1 MQALF
6 TLTPAESKRLIGK
19 GIAALPE
26 VQNAK
31 KNGYLLVSRGST
43 TAYCLEEL
51 LGQPIEKNRYAVG
64 QTIKGILCAI
74 QQEDRLRPYTF
85 HKGEVLPVEPGTVI
99 DKLGAGDIL
108 LKGANAI
115 DPFGNLGVLMASA
128 NGGTMGQFYMPMKA
142 RGLEIIYPVGLE
154 KLIPSVEEAARYGGT
169 LAVGKAIGIPVGIA
183 CVCDGRPFTEIDALE
198 ALFDVAAVHYASGG
212 WGGAE
217 GCVTLIVEGP
227 DDEVN
232 KCMEFIEA
240 KIKGEPALPAVKGP
254 CKACFMTHCS
264 FHGKED
270 KDLPGY
276 LK

>member
-6 TLTPAESKRLIGK
+6 TLTPSESKRLIGK

-31 KNGYLLVSRGST
+31 QNGYLLVSRGST
-43 TAYCLEEL
+43 TAYCLEEI
-51 LGQPIEKNRYAVG
+51 LGEKIPKERYAVG
-64 QTIKGILCAI
+64 QTIRGILCAI
-74 QQEDRLRPYTF
+74 QAEDRLKPYTF
-85 HKGEVLPVEPGTVI
+85 HKGEVLPVEPGTVN
-99 DKLGAGDIL
+99 DKLAAGDIL

-128 NGGTMGQFYMPMKA
+128 NGGTMGQFYMPFKA

-169 LAVGKAIGIPVGIA
+169 LALAKTIGIPVGMA

-198 ALFDVAAVHYASGG
+198 TIFDVSAIHYASGG

-217 GCVTLIVEGP
+217 GCVTIIVEGP
-227 DDEVN
+227 DDGVT
-232 KCMEFIEA
+232 KCMEFIEG
-240 KIKGEPALPAVKGP
+240 KIKGEPPLPGVKSP
-254 CKACFMTHCS
+254 CKTCPIGACS
-264 FHGKED
+264 FKGKDD

>member
-6 TLTPAESKRLIGK
+6 TLTPSESKRLIGK

-31 KNGYLLVSRGST
+31 QNGYLLVSRGST
-43 TAYCLEEL
+43 TAYCLEEI
-51 LGQPIEKNRYAVG
+51 LGQSIPKERYAVG
-64 QTIKGILCAI
+64 QTIRGILCAI
-74 QQEDRLRPYTF
+74 QAEDRLKPYTF
-85 HKGEVLPVEPGTVI
+85 HKGEVLPVEPGTVV
-99 DKLGAGDIL
+99 DKLAAGDIL

-128 NGGTMGQFYMPMKA
+128 NGGTMGQFYMPFKA

-154 KLIPSVEEAARYGGT
+154 KRIPSVEEAARYGGT
-169 LAVGKAIGIPVGIA
+169 LALAKTIGIPVGMA
-183 CVCDGRPFTEIDALE
+183 CVSDGRPFTEIDALE
-198 ALFDVAAVHYASGG
+198 TLFDVSAIHYASGG

-217 GCVTLIVEGP
+217 GCVTIIVEGP
-227 DDEVN
+227 DDGVG
-232 KCMEFIEA
+232 KCMEFIDGT
-240 KIKGEPALPAVKGP
+240 IKGEPALPAVKGP

-264 FHGKED
+264 FNGTDENL
-270 KDLPGY
+270 LPAW